1 VLSTLLALVGCAN
14 DVDRRPA
21 RWSYLFP
28 AIVQPS
34 CAAVA
39 CHSAFSRAAGLEL
52 DDLDA
57 SYTAL
62 VGAEGAGNL
71 VVPGSPEQSKLVY
84 LLRGLEAPR
93 MPPDGALPEPDIA
106 LFKRWILEG
115 APR

>member
-1 VLSTLLALVGCAN
+1 MSLALLVGCA
-14 DVDRRPA
+14 DDTDRRPA

-34 CAAVA
+34 CAGVA
-39 CHSAFSRAAGLEL
+39 CHSQFSRAAGLEL

-57 SYTAL
+57 AYTNL
-62 VGAEGAGNL
+62 VGPERTGDL

-106 LFKRWILEG
+106 LLEQWILDG